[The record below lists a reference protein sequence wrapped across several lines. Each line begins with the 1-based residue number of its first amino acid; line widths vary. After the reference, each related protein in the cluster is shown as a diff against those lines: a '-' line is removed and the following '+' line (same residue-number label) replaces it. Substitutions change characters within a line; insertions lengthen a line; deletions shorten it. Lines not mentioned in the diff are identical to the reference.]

1 MTSINMMGAYSG
13 IDMSVIDQL
22 VAAEKAKGA
31 KFTNQKAKIEKEQS
45 AWKDVNSRLD
55 NLHKK
60 LDALTKT
67 ETFQTRTVT
76 SNIKESPYLTITAGD
91 KAAVGQYR
99 VHVSQLAASSQLT
112 GQEIDIDSIYTDLD
126 VSGTFSFAVQA
137 NTRDENGHIVAADSI
152 TYPEENTINIET
164 TDSLKDIADKINEKS
179 KDSGV
184 VASIINNRL
193 VLTDTNLGDST
204 ISVKTTQTVLDAEG
218 NVFSED
224 TGTDNP
230 LAKVIGLGTDAELT
244 YGQSAKFTINGI
256 DVERNTN
263 TIDDVVEGLTF
274 KLTSIHKNDELETIN
289 VASDDKKTTE
299 AVKEFVEQYNSIMD
313 FLDKQLDVGDPSA
326 EDNKT
331 GALTGDGTVMRLQS
345 GLRSLMTKNLEGEF
359 SGNFKNIKDIGITI
373 DRYGKATFDEGAF
386 NDALQEDPTNVA
398 RFFYTQTT
406 VTEEVTEDGEVPKSH
421 IKREGMSE
429 LLKNFVDT
437 YISTSSAAP
446 GIITGKNK
454 SFDRML
460 KDINEQIE
468 TFNARVDR
476 KRDRYIK
483 QFTALD
489 TAMMQAQS
497 QMDYLYSQLGMSQTN
512 QQ

>member
-45 AWKDVNSRLD
+45 TWKDVNSRLD

-60 LDALTKT
+60 IDALTKT
-67 ETFQTRTVT
+67 ETFQTRTVS
-76 SNIKESPYLTITAGD
+76 SNIKDSSFLEVTAGE

-99 VHVSQLAASSQLT
+99 VQVTKLAEATRLT
-112 GQEIDIDSIYTDLD
+112 GEPITGIKSIYDDL
-126 VSGTFSFAVQA
+126 GLTGNFSFNVAVA
-137 NTRDENGHIVAADSI
+137 GKD
-152 TYPEENTINIET
+152 TINVSIEILAE
-164 TDSLKDIADKINEKS
+164 DSLRDITDKINEKT
-179 KDSGV
+179 KESGV
-184 VASIINNRL
+184 RASIVDNRL
-193 VLTDTNLGDST
+193 VLTDTNMGNSVITVST
-204 ISVKTTQTVLDAEG
+204 DLQKSKNATV
-218 NVFSED
+218 N
-224 TGTDNP
+224 
-230 LAKVIGLGTDAELT
+230 GLGLDGEGVEVESIAGNAAE
-244 YGQSAKFTINGI
+244 FTVDGI
-256 DVERNTN
+256 EITRNTN

-274 KLTSIHKNDELETIN
+274 KLTNTHNGDTFETIN
-289 VASDDKKTTE
+289 VASDDTKTTE

-359 SGNFKNIKDIGITI
+359 SGKFKNIKDIGITI
-373 DRYGKATFDEGAF
+373 DRYGKATFDETVF
-386 NDALQEDPTNVA
+386 NNALQEDPTNVA
-398 RFFYTQTT
+398 RFFYSPDTT
-406 VTEEVTEDGEVPKSH
+406 PEVVNENGEVTTESQAQ
-421 IKREGMSE
+421 EGMSE

>member
-22 VAAEKAKGA
+22 VAAEKAKGV
-31 KFTNQKAKIEKEQS
+31 KFTNQKTKIEKEQS

-67 ETFQTRTVT
+67 ETFQTRTVS
-76 SNIKESPYLTITAGD
+76 SNIKNSSFLEVTAGE

-99 VHVSQLAASSQLT
+99 VQVQELAESTRLT
-112 GQEIDIDSIYTDLD
+112 GNAITGIDSIYDDL
-126 VSGTFSFAVQA
+126 GLTGNFSFNVAVA
-137 NTRDENGHIVAADSI
+137 GKD
-152 TYPEENTINIET
+152 TINVSVEILAE
-164 TDSLKDIADKINEKS
+164 DSLRDITDKINEKTEE
-179 KDSGV
+179 SGV
-184 VASIINNRL
+184 RASVVDNRL
-193 VLTDTNLGDST
+193 VLTDLNMGASTITTTTGLTNIGDST
-204 ISVKTTQTVLDAEG
+204 VDPTLGLT
-218 NVFSED
+218 NVTSK
-224 TGTDNP
+224 
-230 LAKVIGLGTDAELT
+230 A
-244 YGQSAKFTINGI
+244 GQAAKFTIDGI
-256 DVERNTN
+256 EIERNTN

-274 KLTSIHKNDELETIN
+274 KLSNVHKAGEPEIIT
-289 VASDDKKTTE
+289 VASDEAKTTT
-299 AVKEFVEQYNSIMD
+299 AVKEFVEQYNSLMD

-398 RFFYTQTT
+398 RFFYSPDKIPEVIGEDGSV
-406 VTEEVTEDGEVPKSH
+406 VTEAKEQQ
-421 IKREGMSE
+421 GMSE

>member
-67 ETFQTRTVT
+67 ETFQTRTVS
-76 SNIKESPYLTITAGD
+76 SNIKDSSFLEVTAGE

-99 VHVSQLAASSQLT
+99 VQVTKLAASSHLI
-112 GQEIDIDSIYTDLD
+112 GQEIDIDSIYTDLGLTG
-126 VSGTFSFAVQA
+126 SFTFEVLPNGIK
-137 NTRDENGHIVAADSI
+137 NTPEVDPETEEPLPTDFSINVAA
-152 TYPEENTINIET
+152 E
-164 TDSLKDIADKINEKS
+164 DSLRDIIDKINETTKE
-179 KDSGV
+179 SGV
-184 VASIINNRL
+184 RASIVDNRL
-193 VLTDTNLGDST
+193 VLTDTNMGNSVITVST
-204 ISVKTTQTVLDAEG
+204 DLEKSENATV
-218 NVFSED
+218 N
-224 TGTDNP
+224 
-230 LAKVIGLGTDAELT
+230 GLGLDGVKSIA
-244 YGQSAKFTINGI
+244 GNAAKFTVDGI
-256 DVERNTN
+256 EITRNTN
-263 TIDDVVEGLTF
+263 TIDDVVEGLSF
-274 KLTSIHKNDELETIN
+274 KLTNTHTEDTFETIN
-289 VASDDKKTTE
+289 VASDDTKTTE
-299 AVKEFVEQYNSIMD
+299 AVKEFVEQYNSLMD

-326 EDNKT
+326 EGNKT

-398 RFFYTQTT
+398 RFFYSPDKIPEVIGEDGSV
-406 VTEEVTEDGEVPKSH
+406 VTEAKEQQ
-421 IKREGMSE
+421 GMSE
-429 LLKNFVDT
+429 LLKNFVDA